1 VNEQQLARRM
11 RAVLADEPPLGFDPD
26 EVVEVAHRRRRQ
38 RLMAFASV
46 SATAVVIAVV
56 VAVVAAIPR
65 HEETADDPNG
75 GDRPVRTCGDLD
87 LDGSEPRDHPD
98 VSRRAKTLDKLVPR
112 LLDEH
117 IEGFTFEPVLD
128 GMRPYGCVPTL
139 MAAYKPTDADWFI
152 SIRLFQRHDVLTSD
166 DDRYIDF
173 GPDYEQTL
181 DGSLVR
187 VYHGYHQTGDNA
199 GSNVVVPEAAT
210 RLDPDGLV
218 VEVTLTQAGAEVTM
232 GELIAVVTDPDLR
245 F

>member
-26 EVVEVAHRRRRQ
+26 EVVEVIHRRRRQ

-87 LDGSEPRDHPD
+87 LDGSEPRYHPD
-98 VSRRAKTLDKLVPR
+98 VSQRAKTLDKLVPR

-128 GMRPYGCVPTL
+128 GMRTYGCVPTL

-152 SIRLFQRHDVLTSD
+152 SIRLFQRHDVLTPD
-166 DDRYIDF
+166 DDRYSW
-173 GPDYEQTL
+173 PVYEQTL

-187 VYHGYHQTGDNA
+187 VYDGYHQTGDNA
-199 GSNVVVPEAAT
+199 GTNVAVPVAAT
-210 RLDPDGLV
+210 RLDTDGLV

-232 GELIAVVTDPDLR
+232 GELIAVVTDQDLR